1 MKYLQLVFLSVIAC
15 ATTGCLFCFAQA
27 DCPGM
32 HSIDVVT
39 EDGELVTDF
48 VGRVTIDGTDEGFDA
63 VCQAGMYESNT
74 NYACSTNTLQ
84 LRHIDGPIPVT
95 LETEDGSQRA
105 EAQYTLSIDAAGDK
119 CSCDS
124 FSSHTLTLE

>member
-1 MKYLQLVFLSVIAC
+1 MNHLHCILLSVIAC
-15 ATTGCLFCFAQA
+15 AATGCGFCFAQA

-39 EDGELVTDF
+39 ADGALVTDF
-48 VGRVTIDGTDEGFDA
+48 AGRVTIDGTDEGFD
-63 VCQAGMYESNT
+63 VICQAGVYESNT

-84 LRHIDGPIPVT
+84 LRHIEGSITVT
-95 LETEDGSQRA
+95 LQTEAGSQRA
-105 EAQYTLSIDAAGDK
+105 NAKYTLSIDGADDT

-124 FSSHTLTLE
+124 FSSYTLTLE